1 MSFDPAEFQFQEEP
15 GGVTRPPITRSR
27 SPMYK
32 MPGNSGILRT
42 WIEGRETFPGPF
54 AVTRRTAASLNVSLK
69 VPILAIRGVWLLE

>member
-15 GGVTRPPITRSR
+15 GEVTRPLSLDRPLR
-27 SPMYK
+27 K
-32 MPGNSGILRT
+32 CLKNSGILRT

-69 VPILAIRGVWLLE
+69 VPILAIRAVWLLE

>member
-1 MSFDPAEFQFQEEP
+1 MSFDPAEFQVQEEP
-15 GGVTRPPITRSR
+15 GEVTRPPSTR

-54 AVTRRTAASLNVSLK
+54 AVTRRTAASLNISLK
-69 VPILAIRGVWLLE
+69 VPILAIRGVWLLG

>member
-1 MSFDPAEFQFQEEP
+1 MSFDPAEFQFQEVP
-15 GGVTRPPITRSR
+15 GEVTRLPITR

-32 MPGNSGILRT
+32 MPASSGILRT

-69 VPILAIRGVWLLE
+69 VPILAIRGVWLLG